1 MLMDVTIKDI
11 AQKAGVSIATV
22 SRVINDSKPV
32 SPELRKR
39 ILDIIEETGYK
50 PNALARG
57 LIKKNTSI
65 LGIIIPEIANLN
77 LAEVIKGIEGEAD
90 KNGFDII
97 VSNSHALVEKE
108 WEILDV
114 FREKQLDGIL
124 FSGVYFSEKHQKF
137 FQRYQI
143 PIVVIGQHFPG
154 VYLPSVT
161 INNFQAA
168 YEATSYLIQLGHK
181 EIGMICGPLEDMAAG
196 RDRYRGF
203 SAAME
208 ESGLQKRE
216 GYFAET
222 SFSIGGGYVAMEEIF
237 KKTGN
242 NPPTAIFAGADS
254 IAIGAM
260 NCCFDAG
267 LEVPGDISIIG
278 FDDNILASAVR
289 PPLTTISTNHEEI
302 GVVATGLL
310 LDRIKGNDKG
320 HWNVQVP
327 YRLVVRQ
334 STSRINN

>member
-1 MLMDVTIKDI
+1 MGVTIKDV
-11 AQKAGVSIATV
+11 AQRAGVSIATV

-32 SPELRKR
+32 SPELKKK

-65 LGIIIPEIANLN
+65 IGIIIPDIANLN

-90 KNGFDII
+90 KNNFDII

-108 WEILDV
+108 LEIFDV

-137 FQRYQI
+137 FERYRI

-154 VYLPSVT
+154 VDLPSVT

-181 EIGMICGPLEDMAAG
+181 EIGMITGPLEDMAAG

-203 SAAME
+203 SAALE
-208 ESGLQKRE
+208 ENGLQKRDE
-216 GYFAET
+216 YFAET
-222 SFSIGGGYVAMEEIF
+222 SFTIRGGYAAMEEIF
-237 KKTGN
+237 KKTSD
-242 NPPTAIFAGADS
+242 PPTAIFAGADS

-267 LEVPGDISIIG
+267 LEVPQDISIIG

-289 PPLTTISTNHEEI
+289 PPLTTISINHEEI

-310 LDRIKGNDKG
+310 LDKIKGNEKG

-334 STSRINN
+334 STCKLNQ